1 MSWSHGHSL
10 VTGGL
15 LGLALVRAD
24 LFLVLAVV
32 FVAGVAAG
40 RLWARLGDLLR
51 WVAQRG
57 RPAPWPTVTV
67 RSRRS

>member
-32 FVAGVAAG
+32 FAVGLVAG

-51 WVAQRG
+51 WLEAEVSRRRG
-57 RPAPWPTVTV
+57 RVVILP
-67 RSRRS
+67 RRS